1 MLKFQKPQTCS
12 KNLTTQVI
20 ERFDFFGLLPQFRIL
35 KRQKFSTP
43 LGQIITIIICLAYL
57 YYIIHEILD
66 LTNRDSPKVV
76 FSELQPTNT
85 SPLYFGKNNFTFVLT
100 IANPQLSSLQ
110 TLNKYFTLSVQNC
123 LRIRSLN
130 EDGISQIDYNCSN
143 IPLEPCQMDKH
154 FQEQYQQEYFEKFK
168 LQYMYCPSI
177 DYWNQYALQLQGYS
191 QEDRFQFLTV
201 TFSIC
206 KNSTDYQG
214 CASLEEI
221 NSKMQSGF
229 FVMYLS
235 DALIQMQSPQKP
247 YQDVISIQ
255 YTQFSLTNSKSI
267 HSTFKVTE
275 TKTDYGI
282 LKTDY
287 VIDTAIMQSTI
298 KEDSTPYN
306 QQYLVQNS
314 IFLEQRRNQYQ
325 RSYLKLYTLLGQI
338 GGLWQ
343 ITIIF
348 FNCLFYPILFSSMNL
363 AMANKIFRFES
374 KESLEL
380 DILSVAKSVPIGN
393 QLNKSD
399 VKDFQD
405 DVMKS
410 ENIQIRK
417 SFAEFSKT
425 QQEIKKFL
433 RKKKCSLNFT
443 LLDNIKFQ
451 LGCKKDKQRQLK
463 YAMNKII
470 NKLDICQLI
479 TKFNELDK
487 LKHILLNKDQ
497 LALFNYIPKPMI
509 PYDMFDDNFEKK
521 IKELEQKQEY
531 KFILENE
538 KPDVLRLD
546 DAYEAYSRVIKKQ
559 ELTSTDEA
567 ILQFMDDDIKR
578 LFSRIYSNQLEMLC
592 QNLQSSQ
599 VFMKNNT
606 ERVDIQDEPH
616 IQLVFGSITS
626 RQY

>member
-1 MLKFQKPQTCS
+1 MLKFQKPQTCQKHFIS
-12 KNLTTQVI
+12 QII
-20 ERFDFFGLLPQFRIL
+20 ERFDFFGMLPQFRIL

-43 LGQIITIIICLAYL
+43 LGQILTLIICSAYI

-66 LTNRDSPKVV
+66 LTNRYNPRVV
-76 FSELQPTNT
+76 FSEFQPSNT
-85 SPLYFGKNNFTFVLT
+85 SPMYLSKNNFTFAVT
-100 IANPQLSSLQ
+100 IANLQLSSLQ
-110 TLNKYFTLSVQNC
+110 TLNKYFTLSAQNC
-123 LRIRSLN
+123 LRKRTLN
-130 EDGISQIDYNCSN
+130 EEGIVQIDYNCSN
-143 IPLEPCQMDKH
+143 IPLEPCQMDQH
-154 FQEQYQQEYFEKFK
+154 FQEQYQQEYFKKFK
-168 LQYMYCPSI
+168 LQFMYCPSI
-177 DYWNQYALQLQGYS
+177 KYWNENNLQLQGYS
-191 QEDRFQFLTV
+191 QDDRFQFLTV

-214 CASLEEI
+214 CASLDEI
-221 NSKMQSGF
+221 NSNMQSGF
-229 FVMYLS
+229 FALHLS
-235 DALIQMQSPQKP
+235 DALIQMNSPSKP
-247 YQDVISIQ
+247 YEDVISIQ
-255 YTQFSLTNSKSI
+255 YTQFSLSNSKSL

-275 TKTDYGI
+275 TTTDYGI
-282 LKTDY
+282 IRTNNIL
-287 VIDTAIMQSTI
+287 DTALQQSTI
-298 KEDSTPYN
+298 KEESTPYN
-306 QQYLVQNS
+306 QQFLVQNS
-314 IFLEQRRNQYQ
+314 IFLEQRRSQYQ
-325 RSYLKLYTLLGQI
+325 RSYLKLYTLLGQM

-348 FNCLFYPILFSSMNL
+348 INCLFYPILFSSMNL

-374 KESLEL
+374 KESLDF
-380 DILSVAKSVPIGN
+380 DILSVAKSVPINN

-399 VKDFQD
+399 IKEYQE
-405 DVMKS
+405 DVLKS
-410 ENIQIRK
+410 DNIQVRK

-425 QQEIKKFL
+425 QHEIKKFL
-433 RKKKCSLNFT
+433 RKKKCSLDFT

-451 LGCKKDKQRQLK
+451 FGCKKDKQRQLK

-559 ELTSTDEA
+559 ELSAIDES
-567 ILQFMDDDIKR
+567 IIQFMDDDIKR
-578 LFSRIYSNQLEMLC
+578 LFSRIYSNQLEMIC

-606 ERVDIQDEPH
+606 ERVEIQDEPH

>member
-12 KNLTTQVI
+12 KHFISQII
-20 ERFDFFGLLPQFRIL
+20 ERFDFFGMLPQFRIL

-43 LGQIITIIICLAYL
+43 LGQGLTMVICSAYL

-66 LTNRDSPKVV
+66 LTNRQSPRVV
-76 FSELQPTNT
+76 FSEFQPSNT
-85 SPLYFGKNNFTFVLT
+85 SPLHLSKNNFTFAVT
-100 IANPQLSSLQ
+100 IANLQLSSMQ

-123 LRIRSLN
+123 LRERSLN
-130 EDGISQIDYNCSN
+130 ENGIAQIEYNCTN
-143 IPLEPCQMDKH
+143 IPLEPCQMDQH
-154 FQEQYQQEYFEKFK
+154 FQEQYQQEYFKNFK
-168 LQYMYCPSI
+168 LQFMYCPKI
-177 DYWNQYALQLQGYS
+177 DYWDEFGLQLQGYT
-191 QEDRFQFLTV
+191 QDDRFQFLTV

-214 CASLEEI
+214 CASMEEI
-221 NSKMQSGF
+221 NSNMQSGF
-229 FVMYLS
+229 FVLHLS
-235 DALIQMQSPQKP
+235 DTLIQMNSPSKP
-247 YQDVISIQ
+247 YEDVISIQ
-255 YTQFSLTNSKSI
+255 YTQFSLQNSKSL

-275 TKTDYGI
+275 TTTDYGI
-282 LKTDY
+282 FRTNNIL
-287 VIDTAIMQSTI
+287 DTALSQSTI
-298 KEDSTPYN
+298 KEESTSYN
-306 QQYLVQNS
+306 QQFLVQNS
-314 IFLEQRRNQYQ
+314 IFLEYRRSQYQ
-325 RSYLKLYTLLGQI
+325 RNYLKLYTLLGQM

-343 ITIIF
+343 ITIVF
-348 FNCLFYPILFSSMNL
+348 MNCLFYPILFSSMNL
-363 AMANKIFRFES
+363 AMANKIFRFENQ
-374 KESLEL
+374 ESLDL
-380 DILSVAKSVPIGN
+380 DIMSVAKSVPI
-393 QLNKSD
+393 NKSD
-399 VKDFQD
+399 IREYQD
-405 DVMKS
+405 DALKS
-410 ENIQIRK
+410 ENLQARK

-425 QQEIKKFL
+425 QHEIKKFL

-479 TKFNELDK
+479 SKFNELDK

-497 LALFNYIPKPMI
+497 LALFNYLPKPMI

-521 IKELEQKQEY
+521 IKELEKKQEY

-546 DAYEAYSRVIKKQ
+546 DAYEAYSRLIKKQ
-559 ELTSTDEA
+559 ELSTIDEA
-567 ILQFMDDDIKR
+567 IIQFMDDDIRR
-578 LFSRIYSNQLEMLC
+578 LFSRIYSNQLEMIC

-606 ERVDIQDEPH
+606 ERVEIQDEPH

>member
-1 MLKFQKPQTCS
+1 MLKFQKPQTCT
-12 KNLTTQVI
+12 KHLTTQVI
-20 ERFDFFGLLPQFRIL
+20 ERFDFFGILPQFRIL

-43 LGQIITIIICLAYL
+43 LGQILTILICFAYL
-57 YYIIHEILD
+57 YYIAHELLD
-66 LTNRDSPKVV
+66 LSNRDNPRVV
-76 FSELQPTNT
+76 FSELQPSNT
-85 SPLYFGKNNFTFVLT
+85 SPLYFGNNNFTFVLT

-110 TLNKYFTLSVQNC
+110 TLNKYFTLNVQNC
-123 LRIRSLN
+123 LRNRYLN
-130 EDGISQIDYNCSN
+130 AEGVSQIDYNCSN
-143 IPLEPCQMDKH
+143 IPLEPCQMEKH
-154 FQEQYQQEYFEKFK
+154 FSSQYQQDYFQKFK

-177 DYWNQYALQLQGYS
+177 DYWQQYPLQLQGYS

-206 KNSTDYQG
+206 KNTTNYQG
-214 CASLEEI
+214 CAPLEEI
-221 NSKMQSGF
+221 NSQMQTGF

-235 DALIQMQSPQKP
+235 DTLIQMHSPSKP
-247 YQDVISIQ
+247 YEDVISIQ
-255 YTQFSLTNSKSI
+255 YSPFSLTNSKSI

-275 TKTDYGI
+275 TTTDYGI
-282 LKTDY
+282 LQTDNLL
-287 VIDTAIMQSTI
+287 DTAIMQSTI
-298 KEDSTPYN
+298 KEDNVPYN

-348 FNCLFYPILFSSMNL
+348 FNCLFYPVLFSSMNL

-374 KESLEL
+374 KESLDL

-399 VKDFQD
+399 VKDYPG
-405 DVMKS
+405 DVQKS

-433 RKKKCSLNFT
+433 RKKKSSLNFT
-443 LLDNIKFQ
+443 LIDNLKFL
-451 LGCKKDKQRQLK
+451 LGFKKDKQRQLK

-546 DAYEAYSRVIKKQ
+546 DAYEAYSKLIKKQ
-559 ELTSTDEA
+559 ELTQTDEA

-599 VFMKNNT
+599 IFMKNNT